1 MRGPGRREIGHG
13 MLAEKAILPLIPSID
28 EFPYTIRVVTEI
40 LSSNGST
47 SMASVSSSSLA
58 LMDAGVPVRAPA
70 AGIAIGLVHDKET
83 GEFKILTDIQGPEDH
98 YGEMDFK
105 VAGTKKGITAIQMD
119 VKTKGIS
126 REIMEQALLRANK
139 ARLEILEKIEEV
151 IAGPRK
157 KLSPFAPRIIT
168 IQINPEKIREVIGAG
183 GKIINK
189 IISETGA
196 TIDIDDTGLIFI
208 TAVKEESA
216 KAAEEW
222 IKNITREVKVGE
234 IFEGRVERIM
244 TFGAFVEILP
254 GQDGLIHISKLSD
267 KRVDRVEDIVN
278 IGDMVTV
285 KVILIDDLGRI
296 NLALVQK

>member
-1 MRGPGRREIGHG
+1 
-13 MLAEKAILPLIPSID
+13 MLAEKAILPLIPSVD
-28 EFPYTIRVVTEI
+28 VFPYTIRVVTEI

-47 SMASVSSSSLA
+47 SMASVSSSAIA
-58 LMDAGVPVRAPA
+58 LMDAGVPIKAPA
-70 AGIAIGLVHDKET
+70 AGIAIGLVHNKET

-119 VKTKGIS
+119 VKTEGIS
-126 REIMEQALLRANK
+126 REIMEQALLKANK
-139 ARLEILEKIEEV
+139 ARLEILGKIEKV
-151 IAGPRK
+151 IAYPRK
-157 KLSPFAPRIIT
+157 ELSPFAPRIIT
-168 IQINPEKIREVIGAG
+168 MQINPEKIREVIGAG

-196 TIDIDDTGLIFI
+196 TIDIDDSGLIFI

-222 IKNITREVKVGE
+222 ISNITREAKVGE
-234 IFEGRVERIM
+234 IFEGKVERIM
-244 TFGAFVEILP
+244 TFGAFVQILP

-267 KRVDRVEDIVN
+267 RRVDRVEDIVN
-278 IGDMVTV
+278 VGDVVTV
-285 KVILIDDLGRI
+285 KVIAVDELGRI
-296 NLALVQK
+296 NLALVPK